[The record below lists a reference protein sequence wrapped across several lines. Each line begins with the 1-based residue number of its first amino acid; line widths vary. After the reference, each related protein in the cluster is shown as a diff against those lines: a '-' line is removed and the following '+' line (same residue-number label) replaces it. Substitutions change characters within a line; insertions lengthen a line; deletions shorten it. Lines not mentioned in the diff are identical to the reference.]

1 MQGSS
6 SESFSA
12 RINSVTTDGESA
24 TPYEMHGHSSS
35 DDESAT
41 EQDRRS
47 LIGSAHSRPSRRRSH
62 SETSSSNFHSSRRLH
77 NMCSALQALIVLS
90 AAVVLVNNFLS
101 EQWDRSDPVDIDS
114 ISAEVSKLRGPTQSK
129 SHKPS
134 ASNTEQQRR
143 SFVCITGQLSRL
155 ELQNKIAT
163 VLEPLRKVG
172 LPPDIALVVDDTIS
186 FTTNDQR
193 IDADYHPAYTSLA
206 DVVNELRSFEYTV
219 LTDGPYHQPAEVIV
233 PPDYM
238 KYLHQRSSFD
248 YNKTT
253 ERAANNVRM
262 MESWS
267 QCYVEMSRDV
277 ERMAS
282 YDVVVR
288 IREDTGFL
296 SAVDF
301 GRVQQDL
308 RDDPLA
314 MLNNGCRAWY
324 DGIAMN
330 DKFGIVSRE
339 SARAYFQLP
348 YHNMYAAP
356 ITRDM
361 KNTERFFFFAY
372 TNAGYHVTRST
383 YIRNVVKLVS
393 SEDGTTMLFHQE
405 RKKLAKNCQI
415 AVEDDSVPGACTFRW
430 NKNEGKLKVDDDICW
445 PSHVIESSDKEDKGV
460 DDNDEGGG
468 DGDDDDDGVRN

>member
-1 MQGSS
+1 M
-6 SESFSA
+6 
-12 RINSVTTDGESA
+12 
-24 TPYEMHGHSSS
+24 
-35 DDESAT
+35 
-41 EQDRRS
+41 
-47 LIGSAHSRPSRRRSH
+47 
-62 SETSSSNFHSSRRLH
+62 
-77 NMCSALQALIVLS
+77 
-90 AAVVLVNNFLS
+90 
-101 EQWDRSDPVDIDS
+101 
-114 ISAEVSKLRGPTQSK
+114 
-129 SHKPS
+129 
-134 ASNTEQQRR
+134 
-143 SFVCITGQLSRL
+143 
-155 ELQNKIAT
+155 QNKIAT
-163 VLEPLRKVG
+163 VLEPLRQVG

-193 IDADYHPAYTSLA
+193 IDADYHPAYDSFA
-206 DVVNELRSFEYTV
+206 DVVNELRSYDYTV
-219 LTDGPYHQPAEVIV
+219 LTDEPYHQPAEVIV

-248 YNKTT
+248 YNKTA

-301 GRVQQDL
+301 DQVRQDL
-308 RDDPLA
+308 RGDPLA

-324 DGIAMN
+324 DGLAMN
-330 DKFGIVSRE
+330 DKFGITSRQ

-348 YHNMYAAP
+348 YHNLYAAP

-361 KNTERFFFFAY
+361 KNTERFFYFAY
-372 TNAGYHVTRST
+372 TNAGYHVTRSS

-393 SEDGTTMLFHQE
+393 RSDDGTTMLFHQE
-405 RKKLAKNCQI
+405 RKKLAKQCQI
-415 AVEDDSVPGACTFRW
+415 AVEDDSVPGDCTFSWDEKTREMEVS
-430 NKNEGKLKVDDDICW
+430 NSVCW
-445 PSHVIESSDKEDKGV
+445 PSHVISAKEGANSSE
-460 DDNDEGGG
+460 EG
-468 DGDDDDDGVRN
+468 GDDDDNVERI

>member
-1 MQGSS
+1 MPGSAS
-6 SESFSA
+6 STLILTSSLAQEEFPDNTPSGTA
-12 RINSVTTDGESA
+12 AESA
-24 TPYEMHGHSSS
+24 TPYEMHGDSSS
-35 DDESAT
+35 DDESSD
-41 EQDRRS
+41 EHDRRS
-47 LIGSAHSRPSRRRSH
+47 LIGPGRRLDPRRTSTSSTSSH
-62 SETSSSNFHSSRRLH
+62 S
-77 NMCSALQALIVLS
+77 MCSVLQYLVVLS
-90 AAVVLVNNFLS
+90 AVVVLVKNFVS
-101 EQWDRSDPVDIDS
+101 EQNEQSKSAGRDGMDA
-114 ISAEVSKLRGPTQSK
+114 ISAEVSQLRGPAQ
-129 SHKPS
+129 
-134 ASNTEQQRR
+134 QQRR

-155 ELQNKIAT
+155 ELQNKIVT
-163 VLEPLRKVG
+163 VLEPLRRVG

-193 IDADYHPAYTSLA
+193 IDAEYHPAYTSFA
-206 DVVNELRSFEYTV
+206 DVVRELRSYEYTV
-219 LTDGPYHQPAEVIV
+219 LTDGPYHQPADVIV
-233 PPDYM
+233 PPDYLQH
-238 KYLHQRSSFD
+238 LHQRSSFD

-301 GRVQQDL
+301 GRVRQAL

-324 DGIAMN
+324 DGQAMN
-330 DKFGIVSRE
+330 DKFGITSRG

-348 YHNMYAAP
+348 YHNLYAAP
-356 ITRDM
+356 ITADM
-361 KNTERFFFFAY
+361 KNTERFFYFAY

-383 YIRNVVKLVS
+383 HIRNVVKLVS
-393 SEDGTTMLFHQE
+393 SDDGTTLLFHQE
-405 RKKLAKNCQI
+405 RKKLAKQCQI
-415 AVEDDSVPGACTFRW
+415 ALEDDTVPGACTYRW
-430 NKNEGKLKVDDDICW
+430 DAKRGNMEVDDNVCW
-445 PSHVIESSDKEDKGV
+445 PSHVIAADEEADEEGEAGDEDH
-460 DDNDEGGG
+460 
-468 DGDDDDDGVRN
+468 VRN

>member
-1 MQGSS
+1 
-6 SESFSA
+6 
-12 RINSVTTDGESA
+12 
-24 TPYEMHGHSSS
+24 
-35 DDESAT
+35 
-41 EQDRRS
+41 
-47 LIGSAHSRPSRRRSH
+47 
-62 SETSSSNFHSSRRLH
+62 
-77 NMCSALQALIVLS
+77 MCSALHALIVLS
-90 AAVVLVNNFLS
+90 AVVVLVNNFLS
-101 EQWDRSDPVDIDS
+101 QRDKRSNSVDIDS
-114 ISAEVSKLRGPTQSK
+114 ISAEVSKLRGPTQSQ
-129 SHKPS
+129 P
-134 ASNTEQQRR
+134 QRPFSSSTDSQKR

-163 VLEPLRKVG
+163 ILEPLRKVG

-193 IDADYHPAYTSLA
+193 IDADYHPAYTSFK
-206 DVVNELRSFEYTV
+206 DVVNELRSYEYTV

-248 YNKTT
+248 YNKTA

-267 QCYVEMSRDV
+267 QCYVEMSRNVD
-277 ERMAS
+277 RMAS

-301 GRVQQDL
+301 GRVRQDL

-324 DGIAMN
+324 DGLAMN
-330 DKFGIVSRE
+330 DKFGITSRE

-361 KNTERFFFFAY
+361 KNTERFFYFAY

-393 SEDGTTMLFHQE
+393 SDDGTTMLFHQE
-405 RKKLAKNCQI
+405 RKKLAKQCQI
-415 AVEDDSVPGACTFRW
+415 AVEDDRVPGGCTYRW
-430 NKNEGKLKVDDDICW
+430 NEKEGTMKIDNDVCW
-445 PSHVIESSDKEDKGV
+445 PSHVIEAADDEDEGA
-460 DDNDEGGG
+460 NDSEEGGG
-468 DGDDDDDGVRN
+468 DDDDDDDDDDGV

>member
-1 MQGSS
+1 MRGSAPAIV
-6 SESFSA
+6 SEEDISTRTIFTL
-12 RINSVTTDGESA
+12 TTNDEST
-24 TPYEMHGHSSS
+24 TPYEMHGNTSS
-35 DDESAT
+35 DDESLSD
-41 EQDRRS
+41 QDRRS
-47 LIGSAHSRPSRRRSH
+47 LIGTAHPPSNGQRGLYPH
-62 SETSSSNFHSSRRLH
+62 ATSPNSSSSRRLH
-77 NMCSALQALIVLS
+77 NICSVLQALVVLS
-90 AAVVLVNNFLS
+90 AVVVLANNFLS
-101 EQWDRSDPVDIDS
+101 EQNEHPNARDIDS
-114 ISAEVSKLRGPTQSK
+114 ISAEVSQLRGPAQSK
-129 SHKPS
+129 PHEADESMF
-134 ASNTEQQRR
+134 SNTDSQRR

-163 VLEPLRKVG
+163 VLEQLRRVG

-193 IDADYHPAYTSLA
+193 IDADYHPAYTSFA
-206 DVVNELRSFEYTV
+206 DVVNELRSYEYTV

-233 PPDYM
+233 PPDYL
-238 KYLHQRSSFD
+238 KYLNHQAITRRSSFD
-248 YNKTT
+248 YNKTV
-253 ERAANNVRM
+253 ERAENNIRM

-296 SAVDF
+296 TAVDF
-301 GRVQQDL
+301 ERVQQDL
-308 RDDPLA
+308 QDDPLA

-324 DGIAMN
+324 DGLAMN
-330 DKFGIVSRE
+330 DKFGITSRE

-356 ITRDM
+356 ITKNM
-361 KNTERFFFFAY
+361 KNTETFFFFAY

-383 YIRNVVKLVS
+383 HIRNVVKLVS
-393 SEDGTTMLFHQE
+393 SDDGTTMLFHQE
-405 RKKLAKNCQI
+405 RKKLAKQCQI

-430 NKNEGKLKVDDDICW
+430 DENKGSVEVDDDVCW
-445 PSHVIESSDKEDKGV
+445 PSHVIQAADDEEDERG
-460 DDNDEGGG
+460 E
-468 DGDDDDDGVRN
+468 